1 VGDRYNQFKYIR
13 KGCMSKKKESVW
25 TMGNKGPTGPWVW
38 HAWIKDSKKP
48 VRVVAFDMDHI
59 RCQVEPKQV
68 IKVKRLPEEKDES
81 SSMPLGP
88 KGCTVNQ
95 PADYDKGFKILKAW
109 LDTQDGP
116 PESVRQELREL
127 FIDYDRVERKKK
139 K

>member
-1 VGDRYNQFKYIR
+1 
-13 KGCMSKKKESVW
+13 MPKKEKMW

-38 HAWIKDSKKP
+38 HTWVKGSKKP
-48 VRVVAFDMDHI
+48 VRVVAFDVDHI
-59 RCQVEPKQV
+59 RCQLEGKQV
-68 IKVKRLPEEKDES
+68 IKVKRLPEEKSEF

-109 LDTQDGP
+109 LDTQEGP

-127 FIDYDRVERKKK
+127 FIDYDRAKSKTTRSSTKKK
-139 K
+139 LRHKI